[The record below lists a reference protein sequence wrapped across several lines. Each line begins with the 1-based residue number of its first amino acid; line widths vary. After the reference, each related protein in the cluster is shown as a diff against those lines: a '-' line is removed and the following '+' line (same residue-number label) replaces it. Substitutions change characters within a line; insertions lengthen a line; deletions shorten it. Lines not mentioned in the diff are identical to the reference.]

1 MTRNSK
7 LKIASLLI
15 ATSIVATPFATAL
28 ASGGDHRPWQMS
40 DDDRGDGPKFGKHDG
55 DHHKGMHGRHG
66 MRRTSP
72 LTVDEA
78 KILVDAML
86 LRRGTTELKT
96 GDANLVDDSKEIVVT
111 LLNGNDDVIDTISFN
126 AKSGRPDRSEMRD
139 MHRMMPKPDRED
151 RFDRRFSTEQM
162 PLLANAMVIR
172 FGGGELKLGEINETP
187 RGTYKATVTNKAG
200 DIVREME
207 LSRVTGRPIS

>member
-15 ATSIVATPFATAL
+15 ATSIVATPIATAL

-40 DDDRGDGPKFGKHDG
+40 DDDRGDGQKFRDHDR
-55 DHHKGMHGRHG
+55 DHHKGMHGKHG
-66 MRRTSP
+66 MRRSTP
-72 LTVDEA
+72 LTVEEA

-96 GDANLVDDSKEIVVT
+96 GDVKSVDDGEEIEVT
-111 LLNGNDDVIDTISFN
+111 LLNANGDVVDTVSFD
-126 AKSGRPDRSEMRD
+126 AKSGRPDRDEMRD
-139 MHRMMPKPDRED
+139 MHRMMPKPDAED
-151 RFDRRFSTEQM
+151 RFDRRFTTEQM
-162 PLLANAMVIR
+162 TLLANAMVIR
-172 FGGGELKLGEINETP
+172 FGGGELTLGEIKETP
-187 RGTYKATVTNKAG
+187 RGTYIATITNKAG

-207 LSRVTGRPIS
+207 LSRVTGRPVS

>member
-28 ASGGDHRPWQMS
+28 ASGGDHRPWHMN
-40 DDDRGDGPKFGKHDG
+40 DDDRGDGPKFGNHHG
-55 DHHKGMHGRHG
+55 DHHKGMYGKHG
-66 MRRTSP
+66 MRRTTP

-96 GDANLVDDSKEIVVT
+96 GDAKPVDDGKEIEVT
-111 LLNGNDDVIDTISFN
+111 LLNANDDVVDTVTFD
-126 AKSGRPDRSEMRD
+126 AKSGRPDRGEMRD

-151 RFDRRFSTEQM
+151 RFDRRFTTEQM
-162 PLLANAMVIR
+162 ALLANAMVIR
-172 FGGGELKLGEINETP
+172 FGGGELILGEIKETP
-187 RGTYKATVTNKAG
+187 RGTYIATVTNKAG

>member
-15 ATSIVATPFATAL
+15 ATSIVAPPIATAL

-40 DDDRGDGPKFGKHDG
+40 DDDRGDGPKFRDHDR
-55 DHHKGMHGRHG
+55 DHHKGMYGKHG
-66 MRRTSP
+66 MRRSTP
-72 LTVDEA
+72 LTVEEA

-96 GDANLVDDSKEIVVT
+96 GDVKSVDDGEEIEVT
-111 LLNGNDDVIDTISFN
+111 LLNANGDVVDTVSFD
-126 AKSGRPDRSEMRD
+126 AKSGRPDRDEMRD
-139 MHRMMPKPDRED
+139 MHRMMPKPDAED
-151 RFDRRFSTEQM
+151 RFDRRFTTEQM
-162 PLLANAMVIR
+162 TLLANAMVIR
-172 FGGGELKLGEINETP
+172 FGGGELTLGEIKETP
-187 RGTYKATVTNKAG
+187 RGTYIATITNKAG

-207 LSRVTGRPIS
+207 LSRVTGRPVS

>member
-15 ATSIVATPFATAL
+15 ATSIVATPFATAI

-55 DHHKGMHGRHG
+55 DHHKGMYSKHG
-66 MRRTSP
+66 MRRTTP
-72 LTVDEA
+72 LTIDEA
-78 KILVDAML
+78 RILVDAML
-86 LRRGTTELKT
+86 LRRGATDLKT
-96 GDANLVDDSKEIVVT
+96 GDVELVDDGKEIEIT
-111 LLNGNDDVIDTISFN
+111 LLNTNGDVVDTVTFD
-126 AKSGRPDRSEMRD
+126 AKSGRPDRGEMRD

-151 RFDRRFSTEQM
+151 RFDRRFTTEQM
-162 PLLANAMVIR
+162 TLLASAMVIR
-172 FGGGELKLGEINETP
+172 FGGGELTLGEIKETP
-187 RGTYKATVTNKAG
+187 RGTYMATVTNKAG